1 MNFTECFHGAEWVMP
16 SEECNSPYFRD
27 EFSIKSISK
36 AELTVCGLGFYYPY
50 INGRRVTED
59 LFITLATDYHEHFNV
74 HGEEPAHRIICQKY
88 DVTSFLHSGKNAIG
102 FLVGGGYY
110 RYRDDY
116 SPVLY
121 GRVRVCYY
129 LEITAE
135 NGEKFNCVSGKNMKW
150 FPSFVRECDNFLLGE
165 THDYNSE
172 KEHLSSPDF
181 SAADWHNTEIAH
193 IPETKYEYMTSP
205 ADRIA
210 EIIKPRLIRDD
221 GSKKIYD
228 VGKNITGW
236 ALTDLPENE
245 FGEINIRFGEE
256 LRGGEPDED
265 KIFGQYFRIIPDGKK
280 RTVHPWLTW
289 HGFRY
294 VEITGNAEMSGCAVI
309 HADIPVR
316 TEFHCSDEVLNWLYD
331 AYLRTQLNNM
341 HAGIPT
347 DCPTIERRGYTGD
360 GQLCAEAA
368 MMLLDAKSF
377 YRKWIND
384 IADCQD
390 RKSGH
395 IQYTAPVITSGGG
408 PGGWGCAIVEVP
420 YMYYKTY
427 GETDVLEENLDG
439 MLRYFDYLDD
449 HSENNLVVSDQPN
462 CWCLGDWCTAEE
474 IHIPEPYVNTYF
486 YVRSLSRVIEIC
498 DITGRTEL
506 IPALREK
513 QDLLK
518 SAIASAYFDPETGN
532 FCGGRQG
539 ANAFGL
545 DLGLGDRRTLEN
557 TVSFYKN
564 YGMFDTGIFGT
575 DILPRV
581 LFENGEAELA
591 CSLLTSKGKYS
602 FGNWMDLG
610 ATTLWEYR
618 TGERSHDHPMFG
630 ACTRYLFKYIRGIG
644 QTAGTAGYKDLVI
657 SPAVISL
664 KEASGTMRL
673 ETGEL
678 SVSYVRSESE
688 TAFVIQVPKGIR
700 VRFEYM
706 NFKKELSEGL
716 HRFSC

>member
-172 KEHLSSPDF
+172 KEHFSSPDF

-205 ADRIA
+205 A
-210 EIIKPRLIRDD
+210 
-221 GSKKIYD
+221 
-228 VGKNITGW
+228 
-236 ALTDLPENE
+236 
-245 FGEINIRFGEE
+245 
-256 LRGGEPDED
+256 
-265 KIFGQYFRIIPDGKK
+265 
-280 RTVHPWLTW
+280 
-289 HGFRY
+289 
-294 VEITGNAEMSGCAVI
+294 
-309 HADIPVR
+309 
-316 TEFHCSDEVLNWLYD
+316 
-331 AYLRTQLNNM
+331 
-341 HAGIPT
+341 
-347 DCPTIERRGYTGD
+347 
-360 GQLCAEAA
+360 
-368 MMLLDAKSF
+368 
-377 YRKWIND
+377 
-384 IADCQD
+384 
-390 RKSGH
+390 
-395 IQYTAPVITSGGG
+395 
-408 PGGWGCAIVEVP
+408 
-420 YMYYKTY
+420 
-427 GETDVLEENLDG
+427 
-439 MLRYFDYLDD
+439 
-449 HSENNLVVSDQPN
+449 
-462 CWCLGDWCTAEE
+462 
-474 IHIPEPYVNTYF
+474 
-486 YVRSLSRVIEIC
+486 
-498 DITGRTEL
+498 
-506 IPALREK
+506 
-513 QDLLK
+513 
-518 SAIASAYFDPETGN
+518 
-532 FCGGRQG
+532 
-539 ANAFGL
+539 
-545 DLGLGDRRTLEN
+545 
-557 TVSFYKN
+557 
-564 YGMFDTGIFGT
+564 
-575 DILPRV
+575 
-581 LFENGEAELA
+581 
-591 CSLLTSKGKYS
+591 
-602 FGNWMDLG
+602 
-610 ATTLWEYR
+610 
-618 TGERSHDHPMFG
+618 
-630 ACTRYLFKYIRGIG
+630 
-644 QTAGTAGYKDLVI
+644 
-657 SPAVISL
+657 VISL

-673 ETGEL
+673 ETGKL

-706 NFKKELSEGL
+706 NFRKELSEGL